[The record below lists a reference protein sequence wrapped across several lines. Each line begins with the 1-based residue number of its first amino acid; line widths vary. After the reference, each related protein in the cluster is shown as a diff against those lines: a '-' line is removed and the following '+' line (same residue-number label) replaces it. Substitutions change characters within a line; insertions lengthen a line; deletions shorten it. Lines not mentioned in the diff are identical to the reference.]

1 MSIDEVKRFS
11 LAVQNSPE
19 LQEEIKKI
27 GPDLAALAAF
37 AAKKGYAFSAEDLQ
51 QCAAL
56 HKGELSE
63 EQLDNV
69 AGGGTWTQVEVVAVT
84 VVAVG

>member
-11 LAVQNSPE
+11 LAVQDSPE

-27 GPDLAALAAF
+27 GPDLPAIAAF
-37 AAKKGYAFSAEDLQ
+37 AAKKGYSFSAEELQ
-51 QCAAL
+51 QCATL
-56 HKGELSE
+56 QKGELSE
-63 EQLDNV
+63 DQLDNV
-69 AGGGTWTQVEVVAVT
+69 AGGGTWAHVEVVAVT